1 MGVIP
6 YLWARDL
13 PSAPVRERGCLGAGA
28 DMELGQ
34 DAAHV
39 MLGSLR
45 ADEQARGNL
54 GVREP
59 ITDQG
64 EDLALALGEGLD
76 GLGAGPG
83 GTAEL
88 SYQCGRPICLADRAE
103 RFEALLRRACLIE
116 RHPRS
121 LDPYRLGE
129 GEPRSRRFERQLE
142 LPE

>member
-1 MGVIP
+1 
-6 YLWARDL
+6 
-13 PSAPVRERGCLGAGA
+13 
-28 DMELGQ
+28 MELGQ

-45 ADEQARGNL
+45 ADEQARGDL
-54 GVREP
+54 GVRES

-64 EDLALALGEGLD
+64 EDLALALGERPQVL
-76 GLGAGPG
+76 GPG
-83 GTAEL
+83 SGWPTEFADHR
-88 SYQCGRPICLADRAE
+88 SGPIRVADRAD
-103 RFEALLRRACLIE
+103 RLEALLRRACLIE
-116 RHPRS
+116 GHLRS